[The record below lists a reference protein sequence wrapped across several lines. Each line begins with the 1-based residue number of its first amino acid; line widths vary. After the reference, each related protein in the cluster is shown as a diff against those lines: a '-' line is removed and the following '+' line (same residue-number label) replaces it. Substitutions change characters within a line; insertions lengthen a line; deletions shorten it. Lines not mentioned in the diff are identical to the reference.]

1 MNLLTDCT
9 LHFSGTRFM
18 GALSAWQE
26 GGPWESGR
34 RMRPTGLDTKYKTQ
48 HRNTKH
54 NIEIQNTKHNIE
66 IQNTKCDM
74 EIQDITSSCP
84 PPHP

>member
-1 MNLLTDCT
+1 
-9 LHFSGTRFM
+9 M

-34 RMRPTGLDTKYKTQ
+34 RMRPTGLDTKYKIQ

-54 NIEIQNTKHNIE
+54 NIEIQNTKPNIEIQNTKHNIE